1 MSLGLR
7 NANAKRLRKNK
18 QYAMTKTTQ
27 CLLPPGF
34 EDLEPFVAHWALA
47 EEAQRMQ
54 ARWSGNM
61 EEMTNFYNTMAPR
74 IESILD
80 HLDTFGSAELPPAEQ
95 RLLHIAFSLVE
106 VANAVEIFSKPAPFN
121 ALPPER
127 FVPVDRL

>member
-1 MSLGLR
+1 
-7 NANAKRLRKNK
+7 
-18 QYAMTKTTQ
+18 MTKSNQ
-27 CLLPPGF
+27 QSLPPGF
-34 EDLEPFVAHWALA
+34 EDLEPFVAQWALA
-47 EEAQRMQ
+47 DEAQRMQ
-54 ARWSGNM
+54 ARWSGTM
-61 EEMTNFYNTMAPR
+61 EELTSFYNVMTPR

-106 VANAVEIFSKPAPFN
+106 VANAVEVFSKPAPFN